1 MLTIQSGTISRCH
14 KYLDKMGKIN
24 QQKVQ
29 KLPQEVKDLLREI
42 TPARLKELAQLNC
55 FAADKI
61 KSELDNKYGGNNYVL
76 IAVGRSISS
85 IAELMG
91 KMGAN
96 IKIIPLS
103 GLRRADI
110 NDISS
115 RGLYTYKAFLKT
127 IGLSKEKLEENKD
140 KTYILM
146 DYTYYG
152 RSLEKTEKLL
162 KQNNMLGNAPNL
174 ISMPVCEV
182 LGLDYQ
188 RRGFKRLFEYSRFKD
203 YSYVGKLPIDNLKN
217 VFEKYKPE
225 RIKEFNG
232 NITQGLR
239 KLFWFNVFDSM
250 KEQDYKEIMAKKELN
265 AIYQHYLSQKAVKN
279 FLKREMEKMN
289 KTTKELNKQ

>member
-1 MLTIQSGTISRCH
+1 
-14 KYLDKMGKIN
+14 
-24 QQKVQ
+24 
-29 KLPQEVKDLLREI
+29 
-42 TPARLKELAQLNC
+42 
-55 FAADKI
+55 
-61 KSELDNKYGGNNYVL
+61 
-76 IAVGRSISS
+76 
-85 IAELMG
+85 
-91 KMGAN
+91 
-96 IKIIPLS
+96 
-103 GLRRADI
+103 
-110 NDISS
+110 
-115 RGLYTYKAFLKT
+115 
-127 IGLSKEKLEENKD
+127 
-140 KTYILM
+140 M

-174 ISMPVCEV
+174 ISMPVYEV

-188 RRGFKRLFEYSRFKD
+188 RRGFKRLLEYTRFMD

-250 KEQDYKEIMAKKELN
+250 KEQDYKEIMPKKELN
-265 AIYQHYLSQKAVKN
+265 AIYQHYLSQKAVRN
-279 FLKREMEKMN
+279 FLKREIERMN